1 MAHYNFKQ
9 DIVVGEDGEKIVTEW
24 LCDSYNGK
32 LLADNKTNSHDVVI
46 QFPKKTLSF
55 EIKTDVFVS
64 PYYDTGNMFIE
75 YESRN
80 KPSGISVCRADY
92 FITYFKYLNELW
104 MIKTTDLQNLINS
117 VNFRIFKNAGDKG
130 SNTHG
135 YLIPRKKH
143 QPNFKVV
150 KIP

>member
-117 VNFRIFKNAGDKG
+117 VNFRVFKNAGDKG

>member
-1 MAHYNFKQ
+1 
-9 DIVVGEDGEKIVTEW
+9 VVGEDGEKIVTEW

-117 VNFRIFKNAGDKG
+117 VNFRVFKNAGDKG

-135 YLIPRKKH
+135 YLIPRKKYKQH
-143 QPNFKVV
+143 FKVV
-150 KIP
+150 KI

>member
-9 DIVVGEDGEKIVTEW
+9 DIVVGEEGEKIVTEW
-24 LCDSYNGK
+24 LCDSYNGI
-32 LLADNKTNSHDVVI
+32 LLSDNKTNSHDIVI

-64 PYYDTGNMFIE
+64 KYYDTGNMFIE

-80 KPSGISVCRADY
+80 KPSGISVCKADY

-104 MIKTTDLQNLINS
+104 MIKTKDLQNLIQS
-117 VNFRIFKNAGDKG
+117 INFRIFKNAGDAG

-135 YLIPRKKH
+135 YLIPRKKYQQH
-143 QPNFKVV
+143 FKVV

>member
-9 DIVVGEDGEKIVTEW
+9 DIVVGEEGEKIVTEW
-24 LCDSYNGK
+24 LCDSYNGI
-32 LLADNKTNSHDVVI
+32 LLSDNKTNSHDIVI

-64 PYYDTGNMFIE
+64 KYYDTGNMFIE

-80 KPSGISVCRADY
+80 KPSGISVCKADY

-104 MIKTTDLQNLINS
+104 MIKTKDLQNLIQS
-117 VNFRIFKNAGDKG
+117 INFRIFKNAGDKG

-135 YLIPRKKH
+135 YLIPRKKYQQH
-143 QPNFKVV
+143 FKVV